1 MEEVQKINILTKE
14 LRKHHIAE
22 SSEDAFA
29 QAELMV
35 KGQAHDTSKEDEV
48 NRELRSIGLKIN
60 SLYSDIV
67 SLQLELKAVKEGM
80 ASLNRKLDS
89 RIQAQPIERPAQP
102 TSQQVPIKVTASA
115 TPEQVAEPA
124 KKSETRL
131 RTGDYT
137 EKDVNVEKF
146 FYYGKK

>member
-1 MEEVQKINILTKE
+1 MEEVQKINTLTKE

-80 ASLNRKLDS
+80 ASLNRKLE
-89 RIQAQPIERPAQP
+89 RVQAQPTERGAQP